1 MSSCPLG
8 PQGNDRES
16 ESLSSDARPAGEA
29 AADREALESVLQ
41 WAEAT
46 LKSDDPLEVADV
58 EAVREVARRH
68 RGVPLALDPIVV
80 ELVQALLRTYFQTR
94 PSWLPVWQNACRVVA
109 ETLFEDPVSHDRLE
123 VLWSRLLRR
132 ER

>member
-1 MSSCPLG
+1 MASSPLG
-8 PQGNDRES
+8 SQGNERES

-58 EAVREVARRH
+58 EAIREVARRH
-68 RGVPLALDPIVV
+68 PVAPLALGPIVV
-80 ELVQALLRTYFQTR
+80 ELVQALLRAYFHAH
-94 PSWLPVWQNACRVVA
+94 PSWLPVWQDACRVVA

-132 ER
+132 EP